1 MNESP
6 GPSDHTVP
14 SDQTVHPDRTVEF
27 YIGAVVEYLG
37 LLGFSADRTGQHA
50 AEMATHLQES
60 GADPWAEYGT
70 PESYARSLAEAD
82 GRPVRPVGLRA
93 AAAALGA
100 VTLAVGL
107 PLLVRGGRATE
118 LRWAGLVSIVP
129 FAAIAGFSATLWGAR
144 IRDARLPGSPD
155 RARGARLLVTWI
167 SAVAVTAAVVSG
179 IGQTL
184 LDERRLVWS
193 GVPSWAAG
201 LALLAIGGAALA
213 AVSRPIRYPAGSGLS
228 SSPFKRGIRIRPR

>member
-1 MNESP
+1 MNDP
-6 GPSDHTVP
+6 PAPSDHTV
-14 SDQTVHPDRTVEF
+14 QPDRTVES
-27 YIGAVVEYLG
+27 YLGAVVEYLG
-37 LLGFSADRTGQHA
+37 LLGVPADRTGEHA
-50 AEMATHLQES
+50 AEMAAHLQES

-70 PESYARSLAEAD
+70 PETYARSLAEAD
-82 GRPVRPVGLRA
+82 GLPTRSFGLRA

-155 RARGARLLVTWI
+155 RARGARMLVTWI
-167 SAVAVTAAVVSG
+167 SVVTVLAAMVSG
-179 IGQTL
+179 VGQSL

-193 GVPSWAAG
+193 GVPSWVAG
-201 LALLAIGGAALA
+201 LALLAIGGATLA
-213 AVSRPIRYPAGSGLS
+213 AVSRPVRYPAGSGLS
-228 SSPFKRGIRIRPR
+228 GSPFRRGVRIRPR